1 MSQKEYYVYIL
12 ASQKYGTL
20 YIGITNNLLKRVYQH
35 KEGLVAGFTKK
46 YHVHKLVYYEV
57 HGDVN
62 EAILREKQMKKWR
75 RDWKINLIER
85 DYPQWLDIYCELTGQ
100 MGSRL
105 RGNDRP
111 CYVDLTLKQA
121 LQNAIM
127 RKKQIHKL
135 RRDCKI

>member
-46 YHVHKLVYYEV
+46 YHVHQLVYYEV

-85 DYPQWLDIYCELTGQ
+85 DNPQWLDIYRELTG
-100 MGSRL
+100 
-105 RGNDRP
+105 
-111 CYVDLTLKQA
+111 
-121 LQNAIM
+121 
-127 RKKQIHKL
+127 
-135 RRDCKI
+135 

>member
-1 MSQKEYYVYIL
+1 MSKKEYYVYIL

-20 YIGITNNLLKRVYQH
+20 YIGITSNLLKRVYQH

-57 HGDVN
+57 HEDVH

-85 DYPQWLDIYCELTGQ
+85 DNPQWLDIYCELIG
-100 MGSRL
+100 
-105 RGNDRP
+105 
-111 CYVDLTLKQA
+111 
-121 LQNAIM
+121 
-127 RKKQIHKL
+127 
-135 RRDCKI
+135 